1 MIGDVGLCEKR
12 DGSAVPHHI
21 HVALP
26 ECLIFV
32 CMITLVLER
41 ERMSI
46 DEQNVMNGDFNF

>member
-41 ERMSI
+41 E
-46 DEQNVMNGDFNF
+46 NVNR